1 MDWQKIEIEYITD
14 PAASYRSLA
23 EKYEIPLSTLEKRAR
38 REKWAEQKK
47 GSAVS
52 TVKKAVKAHEN
63 RQKKRIE
70 KVIHLGDRLLDRLE
84 EAIEEIDKQ
93 VIREVTKTKTL
104 TFGDERDP
112 KRLTKETVKEKE
124 RLDVVQT
131 MVDRAGLKAIA
142 SSVRDVME
150 ILSLRNKLDEKEQ
163 KARIA
168 NLERQ
173 AKRDELPDG
182 QAYGVVL
189 LPSILPPE
197 APPHEEEA

>member
-1 MDWQKIEIEYITD
+1 MDWQKIEIEYVTD
-14 PAASYRSLA
+14 PNASYRSLA
-23 EKYEIPLSTLEKRAR
+23 EKYHIPLSTLEKRAR

-47 GSAVS
+47 ESAVS

-131 MVDRAGLKAIA
+131 MVDRTGLKAIA

-168 NLERQ
+168 HLERQ
-173 AKRDELPDG
+173 AKRDELPG
-182 QAYGVVL
+182 GTAYGVVL
-189 LPSILPPE
+189 LPSVLSPEDPPD
-197 APPHEEEA
+197 EEAT